1 MIYPPVVV
9 CGGWVPR
16 LTLIWNI
23 KYASI
28 YSDFNAWL
36 SPPGWPS
43 ALACPL
49 GWPSPLAWPPGL
61 TQRASLTLK
70 FRLLESGRPKQALLR
85 STKSFFRI
93 ATKYP
98 NFKYQTLKKNLH
110 FSVINFFY
118 ALLYIT
124 LPPSINR
131 LLFWLGSERDI
142 RHNYSPTSF
151 V

>member
-85 STKSFFRI
+85 STKSPFRI

-98 NFKYQTLKKNLH
+98 NFKYQTLKKKIYISVSLT
-110 FSVINFFY
+110 FSTHY
-118 ALLYIT
+118 YT
-124 LPPSINR
+124 LPFPPLNR

-142 RHNYSPTSF
+142 RHNYSLTSF

>member
-85 STKSFFRI
+85 STKSPFRI

-124 LPPSINR
+124 LPPSQPSFI
-131 LLFWLGSERDI
+131 LTWFWKGHS
-142 RHNYSPTSF
+142 T
-151 V
+151 